1 MERRKLEIEQEI
13 AREKAHLAELQRLE
27 LSKNEPN
34 KAKPK
39 AVTQYE
45 SMVAQKMNLKSPS
58 PPPVPPL
65 PSNVQSNLLTGS
77 EWDQVRLR
85 KSRHANIC
93 SKNQFFHENVVVIG
107 FSELRL
113 ESNERYENSTFYGSF
128 RFLIF

>member
-1 MERRKLEIEQEI
+1 MDKLKAQELKERMKLKEMERRKLEIEQEI

-77 EWDQVRLR
+77 EWDQVCLGV
-85 KSRHANIC
+85 N
-93 SKNQFFHENVVVIG
+93 
-107 FSELRL
+107 
-113 ESNERYENSTFYGSF
+113 
-128 RFLIF
+128 